1 MGIRNGKQLDEPL
14 NTTPLLEPDERRMAI
29 TEARDI
35 MIVLGD
41 RLPAEVE
48 EWLSWRTKPQSVEVL
63 CPDTSHCRN
72 ESGLCDDFPDAGYL
86 LGLLEQGYVLFDAL
100 VPRETLVFL
109 DHRQCYR
116 LPAWDPVPD
125 SFSLACDLLW
135 RRNGYYA
142 HLVGTVIEI
151 APGGRMFKLSVNEY
165 YWTWITL
172 PDGCQ
177 VPALDSRV
185 KVLGISSWIGG
196 TTAHLI
202 HGVLVINLGEA

>member
-1 MGIRNGKQLDEPL
+1 MGIRNSKQLDEPL
-14 NTTPLLEPDERRMAI
+14 NPTPFLEPSERRMAI
-29 TEARDI
+29 VEARKI

-48 EWLSWRTKPQSVEVL
+48 EWLSQRTKPESVEVL
-63 CPDTSHCRN
+63 CS
-72 ESGLCDDFPDAGYL
+72 DFPDAGYL
-86 LGLLEQGYVLFDAL
+86 LRLLEQGYVLFDAF

-109 DHRQCYR
+109 GSRQCYR
-116 LPAWDPVPD
+116 LPDWDPVPD

-142 HLVGTVIEI
+142 SLTGTVVEI

-165 YWTWITL
+165 YWAWITL
-172 PDGCQ
+172 PDGCPM
-177 VPALDSRV
+177 PAIDSRV